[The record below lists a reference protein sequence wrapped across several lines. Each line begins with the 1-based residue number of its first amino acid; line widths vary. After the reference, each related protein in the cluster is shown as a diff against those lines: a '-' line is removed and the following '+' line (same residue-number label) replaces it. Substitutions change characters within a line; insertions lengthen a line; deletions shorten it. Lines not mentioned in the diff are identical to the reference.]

1 MDDDSR
7 SSWLIIVFVLVI
19 MAMFFA
25 ICETAFASVSRVKL
39 KTRSD
44 KGDSR
49 ATRALYIADHFDRA
63 ITTLLICTNIVHL
76 TAASVVTVNVTRL
89 WGTAAVTV
97 STFITTLV
105 VFFFGEMLPKSIARK
120 YSESISLNTAFILY
134 SLMKVLTPL
143 SALLSMIGNAFAKL
157 LKGDAEASVTENEL
171 YDIIDDMTEEGT
183 LDEEQGDL
191 ISSALQFGDVTVES
205 VLTSRMDMAA
215 IDIAM
220 PYDRILEY
228 ISAQNHSRLPVYEG
242 NIDHI
247 VGILQI
253 RKFIKS
259 YLREGQKLDLQSILS
274 KPYFVH
280 QSTMIDDLLTTMSRE
295 KLNIAIVTDNYGGTL
310 GLVSVEDI
318 LEELV
323 GEIWDEDDR
332 VVENIICLQENVY
345 SVNAEEQVTDL
356 LDELQV
362 SYDEEEE
369 EKIKNKLMS
378 ELAYENFTEI
388 PKEGEAFDYLNL
400 HIAVLSMKGNR
411 IVRLKVTVLPEEVPD
426 DGDITEGGVK

>member
-411 IVRLKVTVLPEEVPD
+411 IVRLKVTVLPEEVSD